1 MKRSSKIYLGAGLLA
16 ILVLTAVVLSTGG
29 TEVETVGVSEGYI
42 IRSVEDTGYVQPAT
56 DHSVYATQS
65 ARVTRVAVDTGQLV
79 SKGQT
84 LVSLENTDLAAQIS
98 DTRSRLSQA
107 TAAVSGAE
115 AAQERIQLELASAE
129 DNLVRVKELYETG
142 AATLVAY
149 EQARLQVETTGQR
162 LDEQISLLDSV
173 RAQTEGLTRSLGQLD
188 DRERQLVVQSPVDG
202 TVLDLPVKQEQ
213 VLNPGALIATVAQA
227 DRLEVNADILSDDL
241 AELEVGQRVT
251 ITAPVLGEKI
261 LAGEVSK
268 IYPRAEEK
276 QSALG
281 IIQRR
286 VPVMITLE
294 EPANLKPGYEVRVA
308 IETLRK
314 QNIPILPRES
324 VRSTKDGQR
333 EVMIVVDGRVQHRQI
348 STGISNREYIEITG
362 GLKTGDLVVR
372 DGSLNLGEQAK
383 VKAAN

>member
-1 MKRSSKIYLGAGLLA
+1 
-16 ILVLTAVVLSTGG
+16 
-29 TEVETVGVSEGYI
+29 
-42 IRSVEDTGYVQPAT
+42 
-56 DHSVYATQS
+56 
-65 ARVTRVAVDTGQLV
+65 VAVDTGQLV

-84 LVSLENTDLAAQIS
+84 LALLENTDLAAQIS

-129 DNLVRVKELYETG
+129 DNLARIKELYESG

-162 LDEQISLLDSV
+162 LDEQISLLDSA
-173 RAQTEGLTRSLGQLD
+173 RAQTEGLTRSLGQLA

-227 DRLEVNADILSDDL
+227 DRLEVKADILSDDL
-241 AELEVGQRVT
+241 AELEVGQRAT

-261 LAGEVSK
+261 LAGEVIK
-268 IYPRAEEK
+268 IYPKAEEK

-314 QNIPILPRES
+314 QNISILPRES

-333 EVMIVVDGRVQHRQI
+333 EVMVVVDGRVQHRQI
-348 STGISNREYIEITG
+348 STGISNREYIEITD

-383 VKAAN
+383 VR

>member
-16 ILVLTAVVLSTGG
+16 ILVLTAVILSTGG

-42 IRSVEDTGYVQPAT
+42 IQSVEDTGYVQPAT

-84 LVSLENTDLAAQIS
+84 LALLENTDLAAQIS

-129 DNLVRVKELYETG
+129 DNLARIKELYESG

-162 LDEQISLLDSV
+162 LDEQISLLDSA
-173 RAQTEGLTRSLGQLD
+173 RAQTEGLTRSLGQLA

-227 DRLEVNADILSDDL
+227 DRLEVKADILSDDL
-241 AELEVGQRVT
+241 AELEVGQRAT

-261 LAGEVSK
+261 LAGEVIK
-268 IYPRAEEK
+268 IYPKAEEK

-314 QNIPILPRES
+314 QNISILPRES

-333 EVMIVVDGRVQHRQI
+333 EVMVVVDGRVQHRQI
-348 STGISNREYIEITG
+348 STGISNREYIEITD

-383 VKAAN
+383 VR

>member
-16 ILVLTAVVLSTGG
+16 ILVLTAVILSTGG

-42 IRSVEDTGYVQPAT
+42 IRSVEDTGHVQPAT

-65 ARVTRVAVDTGQLV
+65 ARVTRVLVDTGQLV
-79 SKGQT
+79 SKGQN
-84 LVSLENTDLAAQIS
+84 LALLENTDLAAQIS
-98 DTRSRLSQA
+98 DTRSRFSQA

-115 AAQERIQLELASAE
+115 AAQARIQLELTSAR
-129 DNLVRVKELYETG
+129 DHLARVKELYETG

-162 LDEQISLLDSV
+162 LDEQNSLLDSA
-173 RAQTEGLTRSLGQLD
+173 RAQTEGLTRSLGQLA

-213 VLNPGALIATVAQA
+213 VLNPGALIATLAQA
-227 DRLEVNADILSDDL
+227 DRLEVKADILSDDL

-261 LAGEVSK
+261 LTGEVSK

-333 EVMIVVDGRVQHRQI
+333 EVMVVVDGRVQHRQI

-383 VKAAN
+383 VR